1 MPNIHNG
8 DSMRRPSLSSTCTG
22 RTTLWKS
29 MEMEDIHTSDLL
41 PQRTQDGGNYSELKV
56 LTSEMREV
64 NILTFKVKLILKEDT
79 SNVTKLKMVRS
90 INSGTSSMLMNG
102 RVNPPRVNSMKNMD
116 STSKDHSMSSQ
127 LCLLVN
133 ILRSLTIET
142 WSSRPETTKRDKSGG
157 STKDH

>member
-1 MPNIHNG
+1 
-8 DSMRRPSLSSTCTG
+8 
-22 RTTLWKS
+22 
-29 MEMEDIHTSDLL
+29 
-41 PQRTQDGGNYSELKV
+41 
-56 LTSEMREV
+56 
-64 NILTFKVKLILKEDT
+64 
-79 SNVTKLKMVRS
+79 
-90 INSGTSSMLMNG
+90 MLMNG